1 MLFKRGDRFTLVVKN
16 DTHKGNPNKYTM
28 LRYGTFDKDSKFLV
42 SKNQLTFFDTT
53 AKDYRRMKLS
63 NIFAITN
70 LTRYNEEQEKQTPSH
85 TCRSK
90 TCDNPLVGGWVSKS
104 DPRYCGDCL

>member
-16 DTHKGNPNKYTM
+16 KTHNGNPNKYTH
-28 LRYGTFDKDSKFLV
+28 LRYGIFDKDSKFLV
-42 SKNQLTFFDTT
+42 SKNKIVFFDTT
-53 AKDYRRMKLS
+53 AKEYRHMKLT

-70 LTRYNEEQEKQTPSH
+70 ITRLDEECEKQTPTD

-90 TCDNPLVGGWVSKS
+90 TCENSLIGWTSKS
-104 DPRYCGDCL
+104 DPRYCLDCL

>member
-16 DTHKGNPNKYTM
+16 DTHNGNPNKFTM
-28 LRYGTFDKDSKFLV
+28 LRYGIFDKQSKFLV

-53 AKDYRRMKLS
+53 RKDYRRMKLS

-70 LTRYNEEQEKQTPSH
+70 ITRLDEEQENQTP
-85 TCRSK
+85 TNICRAK
-90 TCDNPLVGGWVSKS
+90 TCNNSLMGWTSKS
-104 DPRYCGDCL
+104 DPRYCEDCL